1 MSALAA
7 GRQPSASTDEI
18 EVAEDDF
25 EASSTPA
32 ILRGGISTSTVD
44 IDGVDWHLTT
54 LLITIDALLVPH
66 AIPVSFNIA
75 FSSNCTVQETRN
87 GRRF

>member
-1 MSALAA
+1 MSAFTA

-18 EVAEDDF
+18 EIAGDDF
-25 EASSTPA
+25 ESSSTPA
-32 ILRGGISTSTVD
+32 ILRGEVSTSTVD

-54 LLITIDALLVPH
+54 LLVTIDALLVPH
-66 AIPVSFNIA
+66 SIPLSFDIVP
-75 FSSNCTVQETRN
+75 SSNCTVQGRRN